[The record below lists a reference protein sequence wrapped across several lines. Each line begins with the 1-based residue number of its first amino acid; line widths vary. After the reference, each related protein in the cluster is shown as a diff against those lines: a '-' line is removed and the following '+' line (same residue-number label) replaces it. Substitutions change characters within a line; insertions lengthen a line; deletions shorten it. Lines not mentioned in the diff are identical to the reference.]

1 MTPQF
6 QTAQPTITPP
16 PITRAGFLDGLD
28 GLERLKAQAD
38 RDRMIVCGSYRDVTA
53 EQPVALP
60 HRGA

>member
-6 QTAQPTITPP
+6 QTAQPTITPT
-16 PITRAGFLDGLD
+16 PITRVGFLD

-38 RDRMIVCGSYRDVTA
+38 RDRMILCGSYRDVTA
-53 EQPVALP
+53 EQTGALP

>member
-6 QTAQPTITPP
+6 QTAPPIITPP
-16 PITRAGFLDGLD
+16 PVTWPGFLD

>member
-16 PITRAGFLDGLD
+16 PITRAGFLD

-53 EQPVALP
+53 AIQTGAFVS
-60 HRGA
+60 RGR

>member
-6 QTAQPTITPP
+6 QTALPTITPP
-16 PITRAGFLDGLD
+16 PPLTRAGFLD

-53 EQPVALP
+53 AIQTDAFAP
-60 HRGA
+60 RGL